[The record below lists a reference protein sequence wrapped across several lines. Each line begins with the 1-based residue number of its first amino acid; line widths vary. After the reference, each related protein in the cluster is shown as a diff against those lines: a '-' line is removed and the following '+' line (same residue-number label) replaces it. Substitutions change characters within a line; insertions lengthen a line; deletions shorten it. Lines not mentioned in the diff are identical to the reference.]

1 MKVFAKI
8 IEVSYEDNYENGMVG
23 HFNDVLIDNK
33 IFDTVDEAVKFFGDT
48 YRYDKNSNIE
58 LLDDGI
64 MILGRDMCI
73 NGFYGF
79 EEATD
84 QELTNWKKGKIN
96 LWSVEYQMKL
106 MKLEEFTFDELKKY
120 SVK

>member
-8 IEVSYEDNYENGMVG
+8 IEVSYEDNYEDGMVG

-33 IFDTVDEAVKFFGDT
+33 IFDTVDEAINFFRNT
-48 YRYDKNSNIE
+48 YRYNKNTNLE
-58 LLDDGI
+58 LLDGSTI
-64 MILGRDMCI
+64 VLGRDMCI

-84 QELTNWKKGKIN
+84 QEITNWKKGKIN

-106 MKLEEFTFDELKKY
+106 MKLEEFSFDELKKY
-120 SVK
+120 TLN